1 MFGTANSIE
10 LVPSQAP
17 VAAARSASR
26 PATRTAADEPPIR
39 EATPAELASAARRQR
54 TAAEPDPV
62 GAVPAARGGF
72 FRRRPVEAPKPDA
85 VAQRHGLYVAEKRG
99 TRTYYA
105 DYRQKQE
112 VMRADGG
119 RISTKLDDRQTV
131 AAVLDLAQAQGWN
144 RVRVRGTEDFKRETW
159 VQAQVRGMAAEG
171 YKPSATDEQEAERR
185 KAVLGPVQSAAPKA
199 AEGAAATGD
208 NTVVQ
213 HHPTSATPRATAEAA
228 PVKAVDA
235 GQPQRAAVAQAAAA
249 APRQASAAAA
259 PAAVQAST
267 AAANDAGGAVDGG
280 KAVPIKRSRAKVAST
295 QANATAT
302 APAAVQASTAAA
314 SDGADAAGGSKAVQ
328 IARSKAVWGAVEDVG
343 KQARA
348 ADAATAKATAGERP
362 TAAATAS

>member
-10 LVPSQAP
+10 LVPSQPP

-26 PATRTAADEPPIR
+26 PLTRPAADEPPIR
-39 EATPAELASAARRQR
+39 EVTPAEMASAARRQR
-54 TAAEPDPV
+54 TAAEPNPV
-62 GAVPAARGGF
+62 EAAPAARGGF

-112 VMRADGG
+112 VMRADGD
-119 RISTKLDDRQTV
+119 RISTKLDDKQTV

-185 KAVLGPVQSAAPKA
+185 KAALGPVQSAASRT

-213 HHPTSATPRATAEAA
+213 HHPTSAMPREMAEAA
-228 PVKAVDA
+228 PVQAVSI
-235 GQPQRAAVAQAAAA
+235 GQPERTLVAQAAAA
-249 APRQASAAAA
+249 APGPASVAAA

-267 AAANDAGGAVDGG
+267 AAANDAVGAADGG
-280 KAVPIKRSRAKVAST
+280 KAVPIKRSRAKAASK
-295 QANATAT
+295 QVNAAAT
-302 APAAVQASTAAA
+302 VPAAVQASTAAA

-328 IARSKAVWGAVEDVG
+328 IARSKAVWGAVEEIG

-348 ADAATAKATAGERP
+348 ADAVTAKATAGERP
-362 TAAATAS
+362 TAAATA